1 MRWDVTSQL
10 KGSSLDADT
19 SMRYR
24 SMRGEWQRAME
35 EGELYTLYA
44 IMRSEVIRLDM
55 HRIFTCIRCDAR
67 WLSSGRV

>member
-24 SMRGEWQRAME
+24 SMRGEWQLGTRAME

-44 IMRSEVIRLDM
+44 IMRNK
-55 HRIFTCIRCDAR
+55 
-67 WLSSGRV
+67 